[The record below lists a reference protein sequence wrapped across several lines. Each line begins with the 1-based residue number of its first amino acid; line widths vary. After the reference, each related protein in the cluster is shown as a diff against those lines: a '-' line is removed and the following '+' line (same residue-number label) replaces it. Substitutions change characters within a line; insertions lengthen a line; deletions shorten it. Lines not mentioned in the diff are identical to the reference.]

1 VAARCDGSGQEVVE
15 IQGRRIP
22 VHRPTSS
29 GTSKPALIREH
40 LMEGLW
46 DFLRSLHDAYGI
58 NLVHFYDSF
67 ERGRLLRGMWTTL
80 KLAMVCI
87 GLSVLIGIIGAWL
100 QGSRYRILKAVVQGY
115 IQFFRNTP
123 PLVQMYFF
131 YFALGPLMPR
141 IVSEHGIAQPMLGS
155 FEWAVIS
162 LSFFAGAFN
171 VEIFRSGVEAVQKST
186 VEAADSLGLNRWQ
199 TYRLVVLPLAVRV
212 CLPALNN
219 NLVNLAKTTTQAYA
233 IAVPE
238 TLFVASQIWSDR
250 INVLEMMVTLLTFYL
265 LLVGIFVWM
274 MSRLERALRV
284 PGFGQ

>member
-1 VAARCDGSGQEVVE
+1 
-15 IQGRRIP
+15 
-22 VHRPTSS
+22 
-29 GTSKPALIREH
+29 
-40 LMEGLW
+40 MEGLW
-46 DFLRSLHDAYGI
+46 DFLRSLHDAHGI
-58 NLVHFYDSF
+58 NLVHFYDGF

-80 KLAMVCI
+80 KLAIVCI
-87 GLSVLIGIIGAWL
+87 GLSVLIGIVGAWL
-100 QGSRYRILKAVVQGY
+100 QGSRYRFLKAIVQGY

-141 IVSEHGIAQPMLGS
+141 VVSEYGIAQPMLGS

-171 VEIFRSGVEAVQKST
+171 VEIFRSGVEAVQRST
-186 VEAADSLGLNRWQ
+186 VEAADSLGFNRWQ
-199 TYRLVVLPLAVRV
+199 IYRLVVLPLAVRV

>member
-1 VAARCDGSGQEVVE
+1 MQS
-15 IQGRRIP
+15 
-22 VHRPTSS
+22 
-29 GTSKPALIREH
+29 
-40 LMEGLW
+40 LW
-46 DFLRSLHDAYGI
+46 DLLRTLHDTYGV
-58 NLVHFYDSF
+58 NLVHFYDGF
-67 ERGRLLRGMWTTL
+67 ERARLLRGMWTTIQ
-80 KLAMVCI
+80 LATICI
-87 GLSVLIGIIGAWL
+87 LLSVAIGILGAWL
-100 QGSRYRILKAVVQGY
+100 QGSRLRLLKAVVQGY

-141 IVSEHGIAQPMLGS
+141 VVSDYGIAQPLLGS
-155 FEWAVIS
+155 FEWAVLS

-171 VEIFRSGVEAVQKST
+171 VEIFRSGIEAVHKST
-186 VEAADSLGLNRWQ
+186 VEAADSLGFNRLQ
-199 TYRLVVLPLAVRV
+199 IYRYVVLPLAIRF

-250 INVLEMMVTLLTFYL
+250 INVFEMMITLLTFYL
-265 LLVGIFVWM
+265 VLVGVLVWL
-274 MSRLERALRV
+274 MSRLERWLRV

>member
-1 VAARCDGSGQEVVE
+1 MDA
-15 IQGRRIP
+15 
-22 VHRPTSS
+22 
-29 GTSKPALIREH
+29 
-40 LMEGLW
+40 LW
-46 DFLRSLHDAYGI
+46 DLLRHVHDAYGV
-58 NLVHFYDSF
+58 NLVHFYDGF
-67 ERGRLLRGMWTTL
+67 ERGRLLRGIWTTV
-80 KLAMVCI
+80 KLAAVCI
-87 GLSVLIGIIGAWL
+87 AFSILIGIVGAWL
-100 QGSRYRILKAVVQGY
+100 QTSRQRILKAAVQVY

-131 YFALGPLMPR
+131 YFALGPQMPR
-141 IVSEHGIAQPMLGS
+141 VVNDFGVPQPMFGS
-155 FEWAVIS
+155 FEWAVLS

-171 VEIFRSGVEAVQKST
+171 VEIFRSGVEAVQKAT
-186 VEAADSLGLNRWQ
+186 VEAADSLGLSRWQ
-199 TYRLVVLPLAVRV
+199 IYRYVVLPLAVRI

-265 LLVGIFVWM
+265 LLVGVFVWAM
-274 MSRLERALRV
+274 TRLERRLRV

>member
-1 VAARCDGSGQEVVE
+1 MDQ
-15 IQGRRIP
+15 
-22 VHRPTSS
+22 
-29 GTSKPALIREH
+29 
-40 LMEGLW
+40 LW
-46 DFLRSLHDAYGI
+46 EFLRHAHDAYGV
-58 NLVHFYDSF
+58 NLVHFYDDF

-80 KLAMVCI
+80 KLATLCI
-87 GLSVLIGIIGAWL
+87 LLSVVIGIFGAWV
-100 QGSRYRILKAVVQGY
+100 QGTRSRLLRAVVQGY

-131 YFALGPLMPR
+131 YFALGPMMPR
-141 IVSEHGIAQPMLGS
+141 VENEYGIPQPMLGS
-155 FEWAVIS
+155 FEWAMLS

-171 VEIFRSGVEAVQKST
+171 VEIFRSGVEAVQKAT
-186 VEAADSLGLNRWQ
+186 VEAAESLGFSRWQ
-199 TYRLVVLPLAVRV
+199 IYREVVLPLAVRV

-265 LLVGIFVWM
+265 AMVGVLVWLMG
-274 MSRLERALRV
+274 RLERALRV
-284 PGFGQ
+284 PGFGK

>member
-1 VAARCDGSGQEVVE
+1 
-15 IQGRRIP
+15 
-22 VHRPTSS
+22 
-29 GTSKPALIREH
+29 
-40 LMEGLW
+40 MEGLW

-80 KLAMVCI
+80 KLAAVCI
-87 GLSVLIGIIGAWL
+87 LLSVLIGIIGAWL
-100 QGSRYRILKAVVQGY
+100 QGSRFRILKSVVQGY

-141 IVSEHGIAQPMLGS
+141 VVSEYGIAQPMLGS

-171 VEIFRSGVEAVQKST
+171 IEIFRSGVEAVQKST
-186 VEAADSLGLNRWQ
+186 VEAADSLGFNRWQ
-199 TYRLVVLPLAVRV
+199 IYRLVVLPLAVRV

-219 NLVNLAKTTTQAYA
+219 NLVNLIKTTTQAYA

-265 LLVGIFVWM
+265 MLVGVFVWM
-274 MSRLERALRV
+274 MSRVERSLRV